1 MAPVEAFNVAQ
12 LGNPVADQLV
22 TGRLVTSVSKGV
34 ALKASPTLLGN
45 VCPAVMLGTPAA
57 MVKVTGVLE
66 LVPPAPVAETLIVAF
81 PKRAVPVISP
91 VAVLRVAHGG
101 RLLALHEVGVR
112 SAASVSA
119 GVALKIS
126 PVLPVKLWPGVMIGA
141 PTATEIITAAS
152 LVPPDPVAVSVIVV
166 VLLSCGVPVI
176 SPVEAL
182 SVAQLGNPV
191 ADQLVTGRLV
201 TSESAGL
208 AENAVPTLPV
218 KACPAVMMGAPAE
231 MVKVTGVTALVPP
244 LPTAIKFAL
253 KVPLV
258 VGMPV
263 MVPLGA

>member
-1 MAPVEAFNVAQ
+1 VIVPLVVGMPVMAPVAVLMANPAGRPPEPHIVA
-12 LGNPVADQLV
+12 GRDAASVRAGV
-22 TGRLVTSVSKGV
+22 TLN
-34 ALKASPTLLGN
+34 ASPTLP
-45 VCPAVMLGTPAA
+45 VKVWPAVM
-57 MVKVTGVLE
+57 M
-66 LVPPAPVAETLIVAF
+66 
-81 PKRAVPVISP
+81 
-91 VAVLRVAHGG
+91 
-101 RLLALHEVGVR
+101 
-112 SAASVSA
+112 
-119 GVALKIS
+119 
-126 PVLPVKLWPGVMIGA
+126 GA

-166 VLLSCGVPVI
+166 VPLSCGVPVI